1 MKTSSY
7 KSSFLCY
14 LLVLS
19 LLFMAVACSNG
30 GNAGSTP
37 FDRTLAATGGAAALT
52 NLTAFSLTS
61 SGDRR
66 IFDEGFAPGV
76 SVEPAGSFT
85 LEMAYDVANGNI
97 RLDYLRQAVGVQRVV
112 SEVIVGLL
120 GFIEGEDRNFSPPS
134 IQAMSSDRWASIIQL
149 QRLLNPHLILK
160 EILADPG
167 LMIENMGNQFRM
179 QDGVHPLS
187 LTIDPNTNFIARL
200 ETLELDYNRRDV
212 ALEVSYA
219 NWQTFGTLSFPTEV
233 SIALAGETIHQET
246 RTTIE
251 VNPTLAGSSFDI
263 PAGITPAH
271 DMSLAD
277 RGKRTSQYLQ
287 SFAALGFIKDG
298 GHTAVDAVQIAPG
311 VFHLVNPP
319 NNSLVIEQ
327 ENGVVMVEGVLHDL
341 RAGAII
347 DWINTNIPGKPIT
360 HVINTHHHADH
371 AGGTRLFVEQGASVV
386 VHDAAESFYRDMLQR
401 TDTTILPDALD
412 LNPVA
417 ASFQVVPAGGSTR
430 IADVLRAVTVLP
442 VATSHAADMVIIF
455 VENAGVI
462 FVSDIFSPGGP
473 AGAGALELNDAII
486 NNSLNNPAFII
497 AGGHGDTILYSDFF
511 ALLP

>member
-7 KSSFLCY
+7 GNSFLCY
-14 LLVLS
+14 LMVLI
-19 LLFMAVACSNG
+19 LLIMIVACSG
-30 GNAGSTP
+30 SGNTGSTP
-37 FDRTLAATGGAAALT
+37 FDRTLAATGGAGALES
-52 NLTAFSLTS
+52 LTVFSLTS

-66 IFDEGFAPGV
+66 IFDEGFTPGG
-76 SVEPAGSFT
+76 SVEPAGSYT
-85 LEMAYDVANGNI
+85 LDMAYDVANGNI
-97 RLDYLRQAVGVQRVV
+97 RLDYVRPAVGVQRVV

-120 GFIEGEDRNFSPPS
+120 GFIEGEDRNFNPPS
-134 IQAMSSDRWASIIQL
+134 TQAMSSDRWASIIQL
-149 QRLLNPHLILK
+149 QRLLNPHLILN

-167 LMIENMGNQFRM
+167 LMIENIGNQFRV
-179 QDGVHPLS
+179 QDEIHPLT
-187 LTIDPNTNFIARL
+187 LTIDPTTNFITRL

-219 NWQTFGTLSFPTEV
+219 NWQTFGALSFPTEV

-246 RTTIE
+246 RTTFE
-251 VNPTLAGSSFDI
+251 VNPSLAGTSFDI
-263 PAGITPAH
+263 PAGIAPGH
-271 DMSLAD
+271 DVSLAD

-298 GHTAVDAVQIAPG
+298 AHTAVDAIQIAPG

-347 DWINTNIPGKPIT
+347 DWINTNIPGKPVT

-386 VHDAAESFYRDMLQR
+386 VHEAAESFYRDMLQR
-401 TDTTILPDALD
+401 TNTTILPDALD
-412 LNPVA
+412 LNPLA
-417 ASFQVVPAGGSTR
+417 ASFQVVPAGRSTR
-430 IADVLRAVTVLP
+430 IEDTLRAVTVLP
-442 VATSHAADMVIIF
+442 VATSHAADMVLIS

-462 FVSDIFSPGGP
+462 FVSDIFSPGGA
-473 AGAGALELNDAII
+473 AGDGALELNDAIVS
-486 NNSLNNPAFII
+486 NGLNNPAFII
-497 AGGHGDTILYSDFF
+497 AGGHGGTILYSDFF